1 MSKAGP
7 VLPAGLAGVFLVW
20 PHLLGQPL
28 LAFTP
33 ILQPL
38 DGVDSESRNY
48 KTQAMIQLL
57 QCGLKKQNASSNF
70 NIIFIVKGHRDQ

>member
-7 VLPAGLAGVFLVW
+7 VPPAGLAGVFLVW
-20 PHLLGQPL
+20 PHLPGQPL

-38 DGVDSESRNY
+38 DGIDTESRNN

-57 QCGLKKQNASSNF
+57 QC
-70 NIIFIVKGHRDQ
+70 